1 MDIDV
6 LIVIRVLLYGLAS
19 FRYAMLLHNESG
31 PWYVFDWLR
40 HKAGIEIYEDEF
52 GNETYIADRFW
63 GELLACPYCLSGW
76 FSIFFTISY
85 YIEKVRP
92 VGDALVIVGAIWGVA
107 YVLLKYFD
115 KPHVR

>member
-1 MDIDV
+1 
-6 LIVIRVLLYGLAS
+6 
-19 FRYAMLLHNESG
+19 
-31 PWYVFDWLR
+31 
-40 HKAGIEIYEDEF
+40 
-52 GNETYIADRFW
+52 
-63 GELLACPYCLSGW
+63 LLACPYCLSGW